1 MSNNKNSSTPKKVT
15 NGPVTVKILSIL
27 EELIQLRDFC
37 TLVAKER
44 LQESQ
49 RMAMVYFRDPSDEGA
64 KVLAIEH
71 GAAAETHTQIGNDI
85 DKLQRNNRP

>member
-1 MSNNKNSSTPKKVT
+1 MSNKKNSSTPKET

-27 EELIQLRDFC
+27 EELVQLRDFC

-71 GAAAETHTQIGNDI
+71 GAAAETHTQIGNDL
-85 DKLQRNNRP
+85 DKLQRKNRP